1 MNRAKTERCSG
12 QAVTEMAIFGSL
24 VIMVFGIWL
33 SYAQTF
39 TEQQTLQQQAFRM
52 ALRRAYRANDEQGG
66 FISYNIIKNYRTP
79 NLSGGFRQ
87 GNRESASAGSTVL
100 WAVSNPESYAY
111 YQINEDLV
119 GSETDDD
126 GFKML
131 DRVEKDVD
139 GEDVNTPV
147 EIWNVETE
155 TVNNYSS
162 SSLKQED
169 GDGIQTTRSSSNMD
183 KVVTTLKTRYQEEE
197 DGEYFDGEEKIHQ
210 RLDEDGI
217 YSHKAQ
223 ENRVVVERS
232 RKWETP
238 HR

>member
-1 MNRAKTERCSG
+1 MEWNKERNRSGQALLEIGCQRQPTDTRGVLSLTG

-100 WAVSNPESYAY
+100 WAVS
-111 YQINEDLV
+111 
-119 GSETDDD
+119 
-126 GFKML
+126 
-131 DRVEKDVD
+131 
-139 GEDVNTPV
+139 
-147 EIWNVETE
+147 
-155 TVNNYSS
+155 
-162 SSLKQED
+162 
-169 GDGIQTTRSSSNMD
+169 
-183 KVVTTLKTRYQEEE
+183 
-197 DGEYFDGEEKIHQ
+197 
-210 RLDEDGI
+210 
-217 YSHKAQ
+217 
-223 ENRVVVERS
+223 
-232 RKWETP
+232 
-238 HR
+238 